1 MHTRSATLRRNL
13 VRLLA
18 CVALAVVALPA
29 AAKSREKILVD
40 TLRSYAA
47 TIRWGSIEQAE
58 SFVAPEWRAAH
69 PLTSLE
75 LERFRQVR
83 FTSYNERPAVAVDDF
98 EVRQTVEIGLVN
110 LHSQQ
115 ARTIIDNQVWKF
127 DKKAKAWLLHSG
139 LPDITRRD

>member
-1 MHTRSATLRRNL
+1 MHARSTLHSTFML
-13 VRLLA
+13 LLA
-18 CVALAVVALPA
+18 CLAFAAALPV

-58 SFVAPEWRAAH
+58 SFIAPEWRAAH

-83 FTSYNERPAVAVDDF
+83 FTAYNERPAVPVGDF
-98 EVRQTVEIGLVN
+98 EVHQSVEIGLVN
-110 LHSQQ
+110 LHSQE
-115 ARTIIDNQVWKF
+115 ARTVIDNQVWKF

>member
-1 MHTRSATLRRNL
+1 MHTRSVLRRNL

-18 CVALAVVALPA
+18 CIVLAAALPA

-40 TLRSYAA
+40 TLRAYAA

-58 SFVAPEWRAAH
+58 SFVAPDWRTAH
-69 PLTSLE
+69 PLTPLE

-115 ARTIIDNQVWKF
+115 ARTVIDNQVWKF
-127 DKKAKAWLLHSG
+127 DKKAKTWLLHSG

>member
-1 MHTRSATLRRNL
+1 MHARSILRRNVL
-13 VRLLA
+13 LLLA
-18 CVALAVVALPA
+18 CLMLAAALPA

-83 FTSYNERPAVAVDDF
+83 FTAYNERPAVAVDDF
-98 EVRQTVEIGLVN
+98 EVHQSVEIGVVN
-110 LHSQQ
+110 QHSQE
-115 ARTIIDNQVWKF
+115 ARTVIDNQVWKY